1 MKQCHKIALSI
12 LFCIVL
18 GMAFPTRAGVVDL
31 APHGE
36 TWWGVR
42 DLVAPFASIFVG
54 PMYYYGKRELRID
67 TVPPAGTLDLFYIRA
82 SFQKRY
88 ERTQAPATV
97 ILPRRID
104 ASPRDV
110 VLIRASLEG
119 YREQERTVQ
128 IASREDK
135 VQINF
140 EPLPNTL
147 RAVAHTYL
155 AGRASLTFLTDE
167 VLNIR
172 IQKDATEG
180 YTVFLNATAK
190 APGVGEALQSL
201 RSAWIDS
208 LRSQQLGEDL
218 LIRIKLSEIAKK
230 ANLELRSRQ
239 AHDPYRDIQT
249 YTLDLIAPD
258 EQAMI
263 AAVKVALI
271 KVTPIDVTDCSFAFE
286 DGLHEGLTL
295 DALNRALAPR
305 GEFTDPY
312 LQAAMKRL
320 GEVSPGKVITLQDGT
335 QLSPDNV
342 LELTLAM
349 SQPAQVRGYLA
360 FLRSFSRHLEGQNE
374 WRSTLRGLIAP
385 EIGATTFNE
394 ILDRATAR
402 ERSCMLRKI
411 GAAAPELQPF
421 IVR

>member
-1 MKQCHKIALSI
+1 MKQRRKIALCI
-12 LFCIVL
+12 LFCMVFGVAL
-18 GMAFPTRAGVVDL
+18 PTRAGVVDL

-36 TWWGVR
+36 SWWGVR
-42 DLVAPFASIFVG
+42 DLLAPFASIFVG
-54 PMYYYGKRELRID
+54 PMYYYGKRELKID

-88 ERTQAPATV
+88 ERTSAPATV

-110 VLIRASLEG
+110 VMIRASLEG
-119 YREQERTVQ
+119 YREQERTIQ
-128 IASREDK
+128 IASRDDK

-155 AGRASLTFLTDE
+155 ADRASLTFLTDE

-172 IQKDATEG
+172 IQKDAAEG

-190 APGVGEALQSL
+190 APGVDEALQSL
-201 RSAWIDS
+201 QSAWIDS

-218 LIRIKLSEIAKK
+218 LIRIKLSEAAKK
-230 ANLELRSRQ
+230 AKLELRSRQ

-249 YTLDLIAPD
+249 YTLDLVAPNT
-258 EQAMI
+258 QAAI
-263 AAVKVALI
+263 SAIKTALLN
-271 KVTPIDVTDCSFAFE
+271 VTQNDVIDCAFAFE
-286 DGLHEGLTL
+286 DGLREGLTL

-320 GEVSPGKVITLQDGT
+320 GEVSPGKVIATQDGS
-335 QLSPDNV
+335 QLNPDHV

-349 SQPAQVRGYLA
+349 SQPAQARGYLA
-360 FLRSFSRHLEGQNE
+360 FLRSFSRHLEGQSG
-374 WRSTLRGLIAP
+374 WRSTFRGLIAP
-385 EIGATTFNE
+385 EIGTSTFNE
-394 ILDRATAR
+394 ILDRAMAR

-411 GAAAPELQPF
+411 GAEAPAAQSTV
-421 IVR
+421 VR